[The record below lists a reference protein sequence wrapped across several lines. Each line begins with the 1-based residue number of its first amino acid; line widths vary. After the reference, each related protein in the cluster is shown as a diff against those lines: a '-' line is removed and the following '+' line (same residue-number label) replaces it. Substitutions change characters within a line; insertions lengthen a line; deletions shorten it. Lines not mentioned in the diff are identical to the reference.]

1 MKNYSEEMLE
11 VMIRHAGH
19 SVLAEA
25 GCGCES
31 SASVSDE
38 FSGKMHAMIGRQT
51 AGRRIKRVLK
61 VLSRIAAV
69 VVIFIVVSAGVIFS
83 SEALRTK
90 VMDIFAAVDGGEM
103 SINFIHADIELP
115 EGIILPGY
123 LPKGF
128 NLIEAKGKEGC
139 MTSLYENGSGGSV
152 SISQF
157 PLRGGMDI
165 GVDQEHSYEVEIAGR
180 KAIVVEADGCADVF
194 FCNDEYSFEIFG
206 NIEVSQLLIVAES
219 MLL

>member
-1 MKNYSEEMLE
+1 MKNYNDEMFE
-11 VMIRHAGH
+11 VMIKHAGH
-19 SVLAEA
+19 EVLAEA
-25 GCGCES
+25 AGGFDK

-38 FSGKMHAMIGRQT
+38 FSRKIHATIGRQA
-51 AGRRIKRVLK
+51 AGRSAQKVLK
-61 VLSRIAAV
+61 VFLRVAAV
-69 VVIFIVVSAGVIFS
+69 IAVLIVISAAVIFS

-90 VMDIFAAVDGGEM
+90 AMNLFSAINGDKM
-103 SINFIHADIELP
+103 SIHFYSADKELP
-115 EGIILPGY
+115 EGIVLPGY

-128 NLIEAKGKEGC
+128 DLIEAKGNEGC
-139 MTSLYENGSGGSV
+139 ITSLYENGSGGSV
-152 SISQF
+152 SISQL
-157 PLRGGMDI
+157 PLSGGMDI